1 MYVNEKGRVQETF
14 DCIYIIEGK
23 EVSMDKE
30 TTEKLTDVLRQ
41 IDRPEDLQ
49 KYVDGL
55 AENPV
60 YASFQ
65 EYFNSLPKVKA
76 LEKAA
81 LIRRTGIER
90 TYGYQLLKG
99 MRSPGRDKVLLF
111 CLAAGLDLH
120 ETQRALRAAGEPIL
134 YSRKRRDAI
143 LIFAVNEKLSISDT
157 QELLTQFDEQVLQI
171 MKRT

>member
-1 MYVNEKGRVQETF
+1 
-14 DCIYIIEGK
+14 
-23 EVSMDKE
+23 MDKE

-41 IDRPEDLQ
+41 IDRMDDLQ

-55 AENPV
+55 EENPV
-60 YASFQ
+60 YDSFQ
-65 EYFNSLPKVKA
+65 EYYNSLPKVKEA
-76 LEKAA
+76 EKAA

-99 MRSPGRDKVLLF
+99 TRSPGRDKVILF

-120 ETQRALRAAGEPIL
+120 ETQRALRAAGESVL

-143 LIFAVNEKLSISDT
+143 LIFAVKEKLTIADT
-157 QELLTQFDEQVLQI
+157 QELLTQFDEQVLEV
-171 MKRT
+171 MKRI

>member
-1 MYVNEKGRVQETF
+1 MSTKKAVYKRHLTVFKS
-14 DCIYIIEGK
+14 IEGK

-49 KYVDGL
+49 KYVDDL
-55 AENPV
+55 EENPV
-60 YASFQ
+60 HGSFQ

-76 LEKAA
+76 SEKAA

-120 ETQRALRAAGEPIL
+120 ETQRALRAAGEPVL
-134 YSRKRRDAI
+134 YSRKRRDAV
-143 LIFAVNEKLSISDT
+143 LIFAVNEKLSIADT
-157 QELLTQFDEQVLQI
+157 QELLSQFDEQVLQI
-171 MKRT
+171 MKRP